1 MQAKSISGKSG
12 PEIQSALQQCKTE
25 AFKPTLAIIFISFKQ
40 DREAVLEILN
50 RENIDVIGATSSQ
63 EFKDGHQS
71 EGAIII
77 MLIDIR
83 KEDYRILFEAI
94 GEQTLQETAKKI
106 AQASLQQFDKPA
118 LILLSTSLSEKGV
131 MLDGE
136 ILVRSME
143 KVLGTQVNIFG
154 GMAGDDM
161 TFSGTYIFTNEKVT
175 DYGVAALVFNEE
187 KIAMHG
193 VALSG
198 WKPIG
203 VSRTITK
210 IKGNLLYEIDS
221 KPALQMYLRFLGHD
235 YDSVEDQLQFFD
247 SIGMYYP
254 LQIARE
260 NREPMMC
267 NPIGYNKEENALI
280 LETNVQQ
287 GTTFR
292 FSTPPDFDIVETI
305 IDKANEIKSAAGT
318 DADAVLIFSCASRL
332 STLGPMTQQENN
344 ELATVWHAPMA
355 GFYTYGEFGRAI
367 DGKHEFHSTTCSWV
381 ALKEKK

>member
-175 DYGVAALVFNEE
+175 DYGVTALVFNEE